1 MMGTMQRQLR
11 LRAGGDG
18 EWNADAQQ
26 RLANLLAN
34 PKRNGAKTTP
44 LALEDKKPS
53 SSSST
58 SDSSS
63 SDSDDSSAD
72 GSQQQ
77 PPASPDVAAE
87 LTLTKAKVEET
98 GKEAT
103 KQEFEE
109 IFSALRHT
117 SSELEKANTEI
128 AQQKEIIA
136 NLSEETPLYHNHHGP
151 IVGLSSGMRFFNSQ
165 VPSLFNIKPHAV
177 IRWIKIKINLS
188 VLLHMKVR
196 QSAWLHDARFLNHH
210 LKCEPVCFCLTSAD
224 LFQEPKNVAPDY
236 DDYPKMPGV
245 LQISSADPTL
255 SHSYAKCVPTS
266 PCTAMLKAFSRWRSW
281 YGYLFDKDTSKRLV
295 NSNKLINNDNDQPTI
310 NSW

>member
-1 MMGTMQRQLR
+1 MAFLSTGFNVTGKAVMTLTPQGPPPESDINITVTRPSTSQLLEKIGAGTLPVHESRHPLGKKDLTTMMGTMQRQLR

-26 RLANLLAN
+26 RLANRLAN

-77 PPASPDVAAE
+77 PPASPDVAVE

-177 IRWIKIKINLS
+177 IR
-188 VLLHMKVR
+188 
-196 QSAWLHDARFLNHH
+196 
-210 LKCEPVCFCLTSAD
+210 
-224 LFQEPKNVAPDY
+224 
-236 DDYPKMPGV
+236 
-245 LQISSADPTL
+245 
-255 SHSYAKCVPTS
+255 
-266 PCTAMLKAFSRWRSW
+266 
-281 YGYLFDKDTSKRLV
+281 
-295 NSNKLINNDNDQPTI
+295 
-310 NSW
+310 